1 VRAALATVLVLVA
14 GVASAQ
20 PGTRAKDPSRPPPGW
35 RPPTIDMDAMDIGGE
50 VREAQVLFMLERAF
64 RELDRAS
71 LPRRSFI
78 PELVR
83 TLDEEAL

>member
-1 VRAALATVLVLVA
+1 
-14 GVASAQ
+14 
-20 PGTRAKDPSRPPPGW
+20 
-35 RPPTIDMDAMDIGGE
+35 MDAMDIGGE